1 MNAGRALR
9 VLRAAKGLQQR
20 DVALRAELDQSYV
33 SLIESGKRKASP
45 EAISALARALEVPVS
60 IFELLAADDSELR
73 GIKASQARELG
84 RALAH
89 AVSTKSRP
97 SAPRSHA
104 HR

>member
-45 EAISALARALEVPVS
+45 EAVAALARALGVPVS
-60 IFELLAADDSELR
+60 VFELLAADDAELR
-73 GIKASQARELG
+73 GIKANQARELG
-84 RALAH
+84 RALAQ
-89 AVSTKSRP
+89 AVSMKSQ
-97 SAPRSHA
+97 SVAPRGHA